1 MDPRSPRGPQG
12 LADVCTDASPSASRS
27 HSRLAR
33 GELGGDKLILNHR
46 RGELAASIRGT
57 VSFFLFLIG
66 GPNSRQSARRA
77 EHIPGAE
84 RIPGDRTAPHRV
96 GRTACAGL
104 PLSPSRL
111 LTATST
117 VFTAI

>member
-1 MDPRSPRGPQG
+1 MDPRSPRGAQG

-57 VSFFLFLIG
+57 VSLFFYF
-66 GPNSRQSARRA
+66 
-77 EHIPGAE
+77 
-84 RIPGDRTAPHRV
+84 
-96 GRTACAGL
+96 
-104 PLSPSRL
+104 
-111 LTATST
+111 
-117 VFTAI
+117 